1 MRSIV
6 RVMLTLVLLLAGA
19 GSAAAQSAWTEMS
32 VSASYID
39 FDLSGTGQTSGL
51 VVRATRPL
59 SSRVSLEVRSLFARP
74 CQQFQHCEDDGPAVL
89 IAPEAQLQ
97 YHWTVGR
104 VEPYVGGG
112 LGAAA
117 VRGSLGTRWDP
128 TLSFSAGTGVRLT
141 DRLALNGEFR
151 LRGHEWK
158 FTGTTTELAIGLG
171 WRFPTF

>member
-1 MRSIV
+1 MRPIV
-6 RVMLTLVLLLAGA
+6 RVMLTFVLFVAGA
-19 GSAAAQSAWTEMS
+19 GTAAAQSTWTEMS

-39 FDLSGTGQTSGL
+39 FDLSGTGQTSGF

-59 SSRVSLEVRSLFARP
+59 SSRVSVEVRSLFARP
-74 CQQFQHCEDDGPAVL
+74 CQQFQDCENDGPAVL
-89 IAPEAQLQ
+89 MAPEAQVQ

-104 VEPYVGGG
+104 AEPYVGGG

-117 VRGSLGTRWDP
+117 VRSSLGTRWDP
-128 TLSFSAGTGVRLT
+128 TLSFSVGTGVRLT
-141 DRLALNGEFR
+141 DHLALNGEFR

-158 FTGTTTELAIGLG
+158 FTGTTTEIAFGLG